1 MIHQI
6 SSTTSCCVLGGKYSS
21 KLYPALRA
29 SASPA
34 LTNSSELK
42 PVSGPGVAV
51 DGRVEPSD
59 ETSLAE
65 GTRNE
70 DGGLTSDRTES
81 SLAPLGLLSVV
92 DLETDFSGASFA
104 SVAFLNPTSP

>member
-34 LTNSSELK
+34 LINSSELK

-59 ETSLAE
+59 ETSLPEEA
-65 GTRNE
+65 RNE
-70 DGGLTSDRTES
+70 DGGPMSDRNES
-81 SLAPLGLLSVV
+81 SSPSLGLLSVG
-92 DLETDFSGASFA
+92 DSETDFSG
-104 SVAFLNPTSP
+104 VAFTLVSC